1 MRIRSS
7 WFALVILI
15 AGAIHSPASAGCT
28 LPYTLTNGQ
37 TADASQV
44 MANLNAVIACMGTTT
59 GTFVNKFRNGT
70 MDIWQRGASG
80 TSTTTSGPTTQT
92 GPDGWYIV
100 PTGANVAWSRTTGRG
115 PTVYGLTV
123 TGATSVTDVTVK
135 QRIESYVAAPLE
147 GQTVTVQAEIFNGT
161 GASITPTLTV
171 KHASSAD
178 SWSSSVTDV
187 NAVALQP
194 VGNGLW
200 VQVAYTFTAST
211 ASGNG
216 LEISFDF
223 GNNLSSGSQS
233 VHLTEVDIR
242 ATPGVATGL
251 NNTPP
256 APELRPIE
264 TELAFCSRYFYST
277 YQNAVPG
284 TSGASGFVVFPT
296 GTTIANDIWYS
307 TERFPVP
314 MRISPAVTVYGFQ
327 GNAGQIS
334 AATEVDL
341 GANSATVGAPSV
353 NGFGLYNSN
362 GSTINTGGL
371 ALYQYIASA
380 EL

>member
-1 MRIRSS
+1 MRIRSA
-7 WFALVILI
+7 WFALLILI
-15 AGAIHSPASAGCT
+15 AGAMHSPASASCT

-37 TADASQV
+37 TADASPV

-70 MDIWQRGASG
+70 MDVWQRGASG

-135 QRIESYVAAPLE
+135 QRIESYAAAPLE

-178 SWSSSVTDV
+178 SWSSPVTDV

-233 VHLTEVDIR
+233 VQTTELDIR
-242 ATPGVATGL
+242 ATPGVTTGI
-251 NNTPP
+251 NNSPP
-256 APELRPIE
+256 PPELRPVGV
-264 TELAFCSRYFYST
+264 ELAFCQRYYEIVGQGLTGVT
-277 YQNAVPG
+277 Y
-284 TSGASGFVVFPT
+284 
-296 GTTIANDIWYS
+296 
-307 TERFPVP
+307 
-314 MRISPAVTVYGFQ
+314 
-327 GNAGQIS
+327 
-334 AATEVDL
+334 AATYIGIGGPFKVTKRANPSSTLLSSSPSFYVIGLGTATASSPTLGMQGLDVNGWGGYINGFSGLPSSGSL
-341 GANSATVGAPSV
+341 GAFATSNTTSALLS
-353 NGFGLYNSN
+353 F
-362 GSTINTGGL
+362 
-371 ALYQYIASA
+371 SA